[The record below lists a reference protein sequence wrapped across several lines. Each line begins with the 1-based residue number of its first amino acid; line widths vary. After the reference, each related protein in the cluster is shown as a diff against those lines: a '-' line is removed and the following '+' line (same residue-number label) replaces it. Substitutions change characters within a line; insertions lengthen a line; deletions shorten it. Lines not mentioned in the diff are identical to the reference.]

1 MFLLFFCLAGI
12 FLMCDSASAS
22 WVLRQLDPN
31 RRAAGKGAEEWP
43 GLEVPGALVL
53 LTVEEG
59 GPKGTK
65 IPLSWG

>member
-1 MFLLFFCLAGI
+1 
-12 FLMCDSASAS
+12 MCDSASAS